1 MNLPSTWLTA
11 SVIARVVSQTRKNA
25 PMASLL
31 GTLSP
36 QPVFSPPPAPGK
48 ENVSTAPSGH
58 GKTARTTRKPL
69 GPRVHTPPTS
79 PTASISGKEN
89 AVSPAKKDREARR
102 SRVFKDVTAVSRG
115 VENKNK
121 NSEVLTPQRPAKTP
135 ESRSNS
141 VRDRMK
147 AWERDRE
154 RLREMDQL
162 EERVREVEDEREKQK
177 LEEREMEEEVER
189 ERRRD
194 CEQQEQEQR
203 RQAELEVER
212 QRELDL
218 AREKVFEREGRT
230 RQRERES
237 SLPRLS
243 LLRGASLT
251 PPDSVPPTPLSPL
264 KEGKHRSMCAN
275 TDMLIDSPRRI

>member
-1 MNLPSTWLTA
+1 
-11 SVIARVVSQTRKNA
+11 
-25 PMASLL
+25 
-31 GTLSP
+31 
-36 QPVFSPPPAPGK
+36 
-48 ENVSTAPSGH
+48 
-58 GKTARTTRKPL
+58 
-69 GPRVHTPPTS
+69 
-79 PTASISGKEN
+79 
-89 AVSPAKKDREARR
+89 
-102 SRVFKDVTAVSRG
+102 
-115 VENKNK
+115 
-121 NSEVLTPQRPAKTP
+121 
-135 ESRSNS
+135 
-141 VRDRMK
+141 
-147 AWERDRE
+147 
-154 RLREMDQL
+154 
-162 EERVREVEDEREKQK
+162 
-177 LEEREMEEEVER
+177 MEEEVER